1 MTVDATSPSSKRR
14 LRLLISAPVEV
25 QLVLPIPRFDCAM
38 LARRRALRWESWHTG
53 ALWFAA
59 LIALVGA
66 SGGCASGDKRAT
78 DDRRFPPT
86 PSFTRD
92 HAYKLDELIAVS
104 VHRNASLDV
113 ARYEAEAAQGLV
125 DQVKSLWLPQL
136 RFDFAAI
143 GYSNDLSYQANAFH
157 LASLNVPMTGTY
169 NFVNSLAFSQILST
183 GGKRTSGLKQAKM
196 YAEIKRLE
204 VLRQQDAVAFDVA
217 NYYHL
222 VCLTNEVDGLLDD
235 AIRRLR
241 VFRQVAEN
249 LTRRGSLRSSNLDRL
264 QADYFIAQLE
274 QFQVFV
280 RAGRQQAFEALKH
293 FIGVPRDEPLVLAE
307 VTLPPAVKA
316 GELISAYEEVVQ
328 GFADRPEAK
337 QLDLFTEI
345 RNEQVTFAKAA
356 WNPNVVILGTYVDSQ
371 GSNNT
376 ILGAVDGLIAS
387 LIVDVPI
394 YDAGRLGKLR
404 EALGMEQASLA
415 FQRQFEELITLEV
428 EVTAIDAQ
436 KALANEMK
444 AARARAAA
452 AEHYDATRQ
461 AYSRELVP
469 ASAVVVA
476 IGLDMLAKIQHAQA
490 LFAYHDAQ
498 ARLKRVTA
506 DREAEYGY

>member
-1 MTVDATSPSSKRR
+1 MMAEVPR
-14 LRLLISAPVEV
+14 LSGGWFVFGGFL
-25 QLVLPIPRFDCAM
+25 
-38 LARRRALRWESWHTG
+38 RRAWRCPTRSYLSVS
-53 ALWFAA
+53 AFAS
-59 LIALVGA
+59 LLSIC
-66 SGGCASGDKRAT
+66 GCASGGKQGSNARP
-78 DDRRFPPT
+78 FPPA
-86 PSFTRD
+86 PVFPHD
-92 HAYKLDELIAVS
+92 HPYSLDELIAVS

-113 ARYEAEAAQGLV
+113 ARYEAEAVQGLV
-125 DQVKSLWLPQL
+125 DQVKALWLPQL

-143 GYSNDLSYQANAFH
+143 GYSNDLSYKANAFN
-157 LASLNVPMTGTY
+157 LATLNVPMTGTY
-169 NFVNSLAFSQILST
+169 NFVNSLSFSQILST

-196 YAEIKRLE
+196 YAEIKRLD

-222 VCLTNEVDGLLDD
+222 VCLTNDVDAVLDD

-280 RAGRQQAFEALKH
+280 RAGRQQAYEALKH
-293 FIGVPRDEPLVLAE
+293 FVGVPREESLTLDEA
-307 VTLPPAVKA
+307 TLPPALTA
-316 GELISAYEEVVQ
+316 PQLISAYEKVVE
-328 GFADRPEAK
+328 GFKDRPEAK
-337 QLDLFTEI
+337 QLDLFAEI
-345 RNEQVTFAKAA
+345 REEQVTFAKAA
-356 WNPNVVILGTYVDSQ
+356 WNPNVVILGTYVDTQ

-376 ILGAVDGLIAS
+376 ILGAIDGLIAT
-387 LIVDVPI
+387 LIVDLPI

-428 EVTAIDAQ
+428 EVVAIDAQ
-436 KALANEMK
+436 KALANELK

-469 ASAVVVA
+469 ASAVVIG
-476 IGLDMLAKIQHAQA
+476 IGLDMLAKIQHLQT
-490 LFAYHDAQ
+490 LYAYHDAQ

-506 DREAEYGY
+506 DREAKYGY